1 MCFESNSLPSDLI
14 EKLGG
19 VFGRLIQAFQ
29 TLGGAF
35 CIERPVLHILRYRYR
50 QVCEIHSQ
58 AFGSNLVSR
67 LIKHSAERHFILFNH
82 TSLM

>member
-1 MCFESNSLPSDLI
+1 MCFELNSLRSDLI

-29 TLGGAF
+29 TLVGAF

-50 QVCEIHSQ
+50 QVCEIHSR
-58 AFGSNLVSR
+58 ALVQTLYQGLLNTLPRDTLSCSIT
-67 LIKHSAERHFILFNH
+67 LV
-82 TSLM
+82 